1 MRLPI
6 SVVLMSLVL
15 WIGAALAAPPKPS
28 AKELSQEA
36 RTAFDQADKELDPT
50 KANELRMSACD
61 KWEAAFTLSTLA
73 DYQLALGLCYQKTNL
88 IPRSEA
94 AFRIFLALAPLTHPN
109 RSVAEQALLQME
121 KEQNAQKQRT
131 PPSLLIKDPVP
142 IQETSTQW
150 KRRVLFAGG
159 ALGGLGLIAGA
170 VAAGVLLAQNSENRE
185 IFVAVE
191 KP

>member
-1 MRLPI
+1 MR
-6 SVVLMSLVL
+6 SLVL
-15 WIGAALAAPPKPS
+15 SFVLWVGVASATPPKPT

-50 KANELRMSACD
+50 KANELRQVACD

-73 DYQLALGLCYQKTNL
+73 DYQLALGLCYQKTNQ

-109 RSVAEQALLQME
+109 RSVAEQALIQME

-142 IQETSTQW
+142 IQETNTQW
-150 KRRVLFAGG
+150 KRKAFLVGG
-159 ALGGLGLIAGA
+159 AVTGASLVAGA
-170 VAAGVLLAQNSENRE
+170 IALGVLRAQDPGIPDGKGLVFRGL
-185 IFVAVE
+185 
-191 KP
+191 P